1 MDNSSSLKF
10 SWQVA
15 RWQTFETFMHHNC
28 IIIDHKSLSLSRLF
42 LLVFW
47 PWGRLILLAE
57 ILAYNKSALCRSA
70 SPAFSFDFF
79 VMSNKNEWNSSF
91 PRPSVDRTADK
102 CIQRERER
110 GSAIESR
117 GGGGSWLRI
126 SSDGDDRRIFGGL
139 KFFIPGIFFLLGGLG
154 GGGGVGKVAKFFWWL
169 DISLIFL
176 DVQNNPLR
184 IRGTSRVSRPRSPS
198 NKVQP
203 NLLMLGNSAWDILG
217 LRFGPARNV
226 LGFVGS
232 PRGFLCFFI

>member
-79 VMSNKNEWNSSF
+79 VMSVKNEWNSSF

-110 GSAIESR
+110 GSAIECQ
-117 GGGGSWLRI
+117 GGSWLRI

-139 KFFIPGIFFLLGGLG
+139 KFFYSGNFFSFWRGGWGGEG
-154 GGGGVGKVAKFFWWL
+154 GG
-169 DISLIFL
+169 
-176 DVQNNPLR
+176 
-184 IRGTSRVSRPRSPS
+184 
-198 NKVQP
+198 
-203 NLLMLGNSAWDILG
+203 
-217 LRFGPARNV
+217 
-226 LGFVGS
+226 
-232 PRGFLCFFI
+232 

>member
-91 PRPSVDRTADK
+91 PRPSVDRTTDK

-117 GGGGSWLRI
+117 GGGGFMTPDFKWRGWSKDFWGFEI
-126 SSDGDDRRIFGGL
+126 FYSGNFFSFGGA
-139 KFFIPGIFFLLGGLG
+139 GWG
-154 GGGGVGKVAKFFWWL
+154 GGGGRKSCQVFLVAWYKFDFFGCSKQSAEDSWY
-169 DISLIFL
+169 F
-176 DVQNNPLR
+176 PR
-184 IRGTSRVSRPRSPS
+184 I
-198 NKVQP
+198 
-203 NLLMLGNSAWDILG
+203 A
-217 LRFGPARNV
+217 AA
-226 LGFVGS
+226 
-232 PRGFLCFFI
+232 